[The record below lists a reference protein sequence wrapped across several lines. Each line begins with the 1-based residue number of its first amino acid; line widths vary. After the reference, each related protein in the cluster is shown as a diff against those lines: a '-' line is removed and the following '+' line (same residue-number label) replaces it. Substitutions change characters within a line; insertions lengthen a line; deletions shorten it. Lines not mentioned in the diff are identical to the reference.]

1 MGEEKGIASCLPG
14 GGLVKRIDGV
24 VYQIWRQL
32 LAVGGSTILI
42 FSKKRFSTPLVE
54 AEVLVKL
61 GTVYLLGG

>member
-42 FSKKRFSTPLVE
+42 FSEKRSILPTSKNMGVNV
-54 AEVLVKL
+54 AIVAS
-61 GTVYLLGG
+61 